1 MVVGVYR
8 DTKRGIH
15 YTIRSSAQGQGFGP
29 RKWGDG
35 RVERRW
41 LRSGGFE
48 ADGQQWAMRRAAA
61 ESQSVSRREDAIVG
75 GIPLKPFDH
84 EQSNTTHMSS
94 TDYSYETNRGGFF
107 WQFIKIEDV

>member
-1 MVVGVYR
+1 
-8 DTKRGIH
+8 
-15 YTIRSSAQGQGFGP
+15 
-29 RKWGDG
+29 
-35 RVERRW
+35 
-41 LRSGGFE
+41 
-48 ADGQQWAMRRAAA
+48 
-61 ESQSVSRREDAIVG
+61 VSRREDAIVG